1 MSFNIHSYFMCISAF
16 LCNALIHIWGRPQSH
31 TIVRCARFFISGWRL
46 SQERHIWPD
55 VRQVLIPVKALEM
68 SAITWPKRYMEK
80 GAQTV
85 AIPKEILQRL
95 AESHAFNKDIWKE
108 EQSDVGS
115 IGKWK
120 KKLTYA
126 DRPYLIIPQ
135 AAMHCTRLWTDTL
148 Y

>member
-1 MSFNIHSYFMCISAF
+1 MSFNIHSYFMFISAF

-55 VRQVLIPVKALEM
+55 GRQVLIPVKALEM
-68 SAITWPKRYMEK
+68 PAITWPKRYIEK

-120 KKLTYA
+120 KRTFFRLIA
-126 DRPYLIIPQ
+126 DSLIKSK
-135 AAMHCTRLWTDTL
+135 
-148 Y
+148 